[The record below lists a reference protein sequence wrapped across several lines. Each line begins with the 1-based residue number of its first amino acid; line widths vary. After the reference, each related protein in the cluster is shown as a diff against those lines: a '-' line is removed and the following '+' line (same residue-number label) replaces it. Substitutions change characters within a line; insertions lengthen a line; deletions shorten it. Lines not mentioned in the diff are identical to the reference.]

1 MSRSIACFYKILDN
15 PKHGETSDHFIAMA
29 LPIMDHTNAPMRD
42 ITYKQV
48 RFFNLEKKKMLAD
61 WIQYEDWSIFDS
73 CSNPTEMV
81 ECFSNFNLKK
91 LDEICPL
98 KSVKITKFDLEIT

>member
-1 MSRSIACFYKILDN
+1 MEKLLITL
-15 PKHGETSDHFIAMA
+15 
-29 LPIMDHTNAPMRD
+29 LPWPYPSWTTPIPPMRN

-73 CSNPTEMV
+73 CSNPSEMV